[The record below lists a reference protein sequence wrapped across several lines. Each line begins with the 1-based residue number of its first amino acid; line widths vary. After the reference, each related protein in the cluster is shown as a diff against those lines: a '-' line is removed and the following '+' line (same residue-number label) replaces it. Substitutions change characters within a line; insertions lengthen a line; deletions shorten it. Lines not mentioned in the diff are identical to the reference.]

1 MEHLNGL
8 CQKIQFTVEME
19 ESNQLPYLDVLV
31 HRDEDTQTTK
41 VYRKKTKTD
50 QYLHFQSHH
59 HPQVKTSVASCLK
72 KRAECVSTGK
82 SLSKELQHFSDMFQA
97 KGYPHNV
104 TEGVLYRKIHR
115 CPALMEDNE
124 Q

>member
-1 MEHLNGL
+1 MEHLNAL

-19 ESNQLPYLDVLV
+19 ENSQLPYLDVLV
-31 HRDEDTQTTK
+31 HRDEDTLTTE

-50 QYLHFQSHH
+50 QYLHFLSHH

-72 KRAECVSTGK
+72 RRAERVSTGN
-82 SLSKELQHFSDMFQA
+82 SLSNELQDFSDMFQTNR
-97 KGYPHNV
+97 YPHNV
-104 TEGVLYRKIHR
+104 AERVLYRKKHR

>member
-19 ESNQLPYLDVLV
+19 ENNQLPYLDVLV
-31 HRDEDTQTTK
+31 HRDDGTLTTS

-50 QYLHFQSHH
+50 QYLHFQSHN

-72 KRAECVSTGK
+72 KKAERVSTGK
-82 SLSKELQHFSDMFQA
+82 SLSKELQQFSDMFQA
-97 KGYPHNV
+97 KGYPQC
-104 TEGVLYRKIHR
+104 YRGGT
-115 CPALMEDNE
+115 P
-124 Q
+124 